1 MNEICGMKTLVIHPQ
16 DSTTDFLDF
25 IYAPIPK
32 DEKTVITAGADKQ
45 TIIELIKLHDRVI
58 MLGHGTPFGLLS
70 VGQFRTKNG
79 YVIDESFIPYLN
91 EKSNNFYIWCNANE
105 YVESYNL
112 KGFYTGMFISEISEA
127 EFYNFRNI
135 KQRDIDE
142 SNELFSSLLS
152 DTIHMP
158 VETTYKIVKEV
169 YGNLGRV
176 NPIAKFNSERLYLSL

>member
-16 DSTTDFLDF
+16 DSSTDFLDF
-25 IYAPIPK
+25 IYASIPN
-32 DEKTVITAGADKQ
+32 KTLVTADTDKP
-45 TIIELIKLHDRVI
+45 TIIDLIKLSDRV
-58 MLGHGTPFGLLS
+58 MMMGHGSPNGLFA
-70 VGQFRTKNG
+70 VGQFYTENG
-79 YVIDESFIPYLN
+79 YVIDESFIPFLKN
-91 EKSNNFYIWCNANE
+91 NINNFYIWCNANQFIE
-105 YVESYNL
+105 RYKL
-112 KGFYTGMFISEISEA
+112 KGFYTGMFISEMMEA